1 MPPIRQSP
9 SQTSTNH
16 KPAKQDKHSVEGTRL
31 FWCISMPP
39 PSQEEI
45 HDVAEPFDQH
55 RPHQLRF
62 SKISRS
68 WKGHAGLISYSM
80 YISNLD
86 LTWRILFK
94 HLHLKGTILIFE
106 VGPELRWIDFFF
118 FLVPP
123 FFFPSLWLLCY
134 SARDFFFFFFFLKE
148 LNKGRK
154 YSNLSVKSTTRYG
167 IIYWK
172 GYTDIP
178 IDVKQKGGKQFSF
191 HWSRCHLN
199 INIYLSLFCVG
210 SAWIIK

>member
-31 FWCISMPP
+31 FRCISMPP

-68 WKGHAGLISYSM
+68 WKGHGGLISYSM

-86 LTWRILFK
+86 LTWRILFE

-118 FLVPP
+118 SLSLLSSSHLCDFYVTVRET
-123 FFFPSLWLLCY
+123 FFSFS
-134 SARDFFFFFFFLKE
+134 FFLKE

-178 IDVKQKGGKQFSF
+178 IDVKQKGGKQFWF